1 MVDAVSNS
9 GAAQQ
14 ASLATAMTGGKEMG
28 RDAFLKLLVAQLK
41 NQDPLKPQE
50 NSSFVAEL
58 AQFSSLEQSMG
69 MNDRLDMLAL
79 QQRGL
84 ANSQVVSLVGQEA
97 TVKGSIIT
105 LDGSGLG
112 AQVSFEQVGASAETT
127 VNISNQAGQVVRSIE
142 MGSRG
147 KGVTSIHWD
156 GRDEAGT
163 VQPKG
168 SYAISVVSKDAG
180 GSPIGV
186 TQQTSALVSAVSFDQ
201 GYPVLHLV
209 NGVSVPVSDLLQI
222 KTPTPTSK

>member
-1 MVDAVSNS
+1 MVDAVSNTS
-9 GAAQQ
+9 AAQG
-14 ASLATAMTGGKEMG
+14 SLASAVAGDQTMG

-84 ANSQVVSLVGQEA
+84 ANSQVVSLVGQDA
-97 TVKGSIIT
+97 TVKGSIVT

-112 AQVSFEQVGASAETT
+112 AQVAFDLASSSTSTT
-127 VNISNQAGQVVRSIE
+127 VNITSQSGQLVRSIE
-142 MGSRG
+142 LGGRPSG
-147 KGVTSIHWD
+147 LTTINWD
-156 GRDEAGT
+156 GRDNAGT

-168 SYAISVVSKDAG
+168 SYAISVVSKDDLDN
-180 GSPIGV
+180 PVGV
-186 TQQTSALVSAVSFDQ
+186 TQQTTATVKAVSFDQ
-201 GYPVLHLV
+201 GYPVLHLS
-209 NGVSVPVSDLLQI
+209 NGVSVPVSDLLRI
-222 KTPTPTSK
+222 ATPTPTST